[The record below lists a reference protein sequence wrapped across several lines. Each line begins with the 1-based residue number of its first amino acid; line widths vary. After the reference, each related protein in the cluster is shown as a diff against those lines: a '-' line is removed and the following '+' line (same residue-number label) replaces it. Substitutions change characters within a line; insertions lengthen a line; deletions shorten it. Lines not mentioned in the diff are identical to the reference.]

1 MEEVYA
7 VELHEMGLTIG
18 KQELLKDIS
27 VNFNYGKIYGI
38 IGRNGSGKTL
48 LFKCISGFILPTHG
62 DVHVIGE
69 QVGKDIDFSGH
80 MGVIIETPGFIPH
93 YSAYRNLKIL
103 ADISGGAKKERI
115 IECIRMVGLDEKE
128 KKPVKKYSLGMR
140 QRLGLAQAIMEDPQ
154 VLVLDEPMNGLDK
167 HGVEDVRKLL
177 LQLKEQDKTILIAS
191 HNAED
196 IRLLCDEVY
205 EMEAGV
211 LTKVK

>member
-7 VELHEMGLTIG
+7 VELHEVGLTIG

-62 DVHVIGE
+62 EIHVIGE

-115 IECIRMVGLDEKE
+115 IECIRMVGLNEKE

-191 HNAED
+191 HNVED

>member
-7 VELHEMGLTIG
+7 VELHEVGLTIG
-18 KQELLKDIS
+18 KQELLKDVS

-62 DVHVIGE
+62 DIHVIGE

-115 IECIRMVGLDEKE
+115 IECIHMVGLSEKE

-211 LTKVK
+211 LTRVK

>member
-7 VELHEMGLTIG
+7 VELHEVGLTIG

-62 DVHVIGE
+62 DIQVIGE

-115 IECIRMVGLDEKE
+115 IECIRMVGLNEKE

>member
-1 MEEVYA
+1 
-7 VELHEMGLTIG
+7 
-18 KQELLKDIS
+18 
-27 VNFNYGKIYGI
+27 
-38 IGRNGSGKTL
+38 
-48 LFKCISGFILPTHG
+48 
-62 DVHVIGE
+62 
-69 QVGKDIDFSGH
+69 
-80 MGVIIETPGFIPH
+80 
-93 YSAYRNLKIL
+93 
-103 ADISGGAKKERI
+103 
-115 IECIRMVGLDEKE
+115 
-128 KKPVKKYSLGMR
+128 
-140 QRLGLAQAIMEDPQ
+140 MEDPQ

>member
-7 VELHEMGLTIG
+7 VELHEVGLTIG

>member
-7 VELHEMGLTIG
+7 VELHEVGLTIG

-62 DVHVIGE
+62 DIQVIGE

-115 IECIRMVGLDEKE
+115 IECIRMVGLNEKE

-154 VLVLDEPMNGLDK
+154 VLVLDEPMNGLDR

>member
-7 VELHEMGLTIG
+7 VELHEVGLTIG

-62 DVHVIGE
+62 EIHVIGE

-115 IECIRMVGLDEKE
+115 IECIRMVGLNEKE

>member
-7 VELHEMGLTIG
+7 VELHEVGLTIG

-27 VNFNYGKIYGI
+27 VNFDYGKIYGI

-48 LFKCISGFILPTHG
+48 LFKCISGFSLPTHG
-62 DVHVIGE
+62 DVYAICE

>member
-7 VELHEMGLTIG
+7 VELHEVGLTIG

-62 DVHVIGE
+62 DIHVIGE

-115 IECIRMVGLDEKE
+115 IECIRMVGLNEKE

>member
-7 VELHEMGLTIG
+7 VELHEVGLTFG
-18 KQELLKDIS
+18 KLELLKDIS

-62 DVHVIGE
+62 EIHVIGE

-103 ADISGGAKKERI
+103 ADISGGARKERI
-115 IECIRMVGLDEKE
+115 IECIRMV
-128 KKPVKKYSLGMR
+128 
-140 QRLGLAQAIMEDPQ
+140 AIMEDPQ
-154 VLVLDEPMNGLDK
+154 VLVLDEPMNGLDR

>member
-7 VELHEMGLTIG
+7 VELHEVGLTIG

-62 DVHVIGE
+62 DIQVIGE

>member
-7 VELHEMGLTIG
+7 VELHEVGLTIG

-48 LFKCISGFILPTHG
+48 LFKCISGFILPIHG

-103 ADISGGAKKERI
+103 ADISGGSKKERI

>member
-7 VELHEMGLTIG
+7 VELHEVGLTIG

-69 QVGKDIDFSGH
+69 QVGQDIDFSGH

>member
-62 DVHVIGE
+62 DIQVIGE

-115 IECIRMVGLDEKE
+115 IECIRMVGLNEKE

>member
-7 VELHEMGLTIG
+7 VELHEVGLTIG

-205 EMEAGV
+205 EMEGGV

>member
-7 VELHEMGLTIG
+7 VELHEVGLTIG

-167 HGVEDVRKLL
+167 YGVEDVRKLL

>member
-7 VELHEMGLTIG
+7 EELHEVGLTIG

-62 DVHVIGE
+62 DIHVIGE

-103 ADISGGAKKERI
+103 ADISGGARKERI
-115 IECIRMVGLDEKE
+115 IECIRMVGLNEKE

-154 VLVLDEPMNGLDK
+154 VLVLDEPMNGLDR

>member
-7 VELHEMGLTIG
+7 VELHEVGLTIG

-62 DVHVIGE
+62 DIQVIGE

-80 MGVIIETPGFIPH
+80 MGVIIETPRFIPH

-115 IECIRMVGLDEKE
+115 IECIRMVGLNEKE

>member
-7 VELHEMGLTIG
+7 VELHEVGLTIG

-27 VNFNYGKIYGI
+27 VNFDYGKIYGI

>member
-7 VELHEMGLTIG
+7 VELHEVGLTIG

-27 VNFNYGKIYGI
+27 VNFNYGKIYGV

>member
-7 VELHEMGLTIG
+7 VELHEVGLTIG

-211 LTKVK
+211 LTKIK

>member
-7 VELHEMGLTIG
+7 VELHEVGLTIG

-62 DVHVIGE
+62 DIQVIGE
-69 QVGKDIDFSGH
+69 QVGKDIDLSGH

-115 IECIRMVGLDEKE
+115 IECIRMVGLNEKE

>member
-7 VELHEMGLTIG
+7 VELHEVGLTIG

-62 DVHVIGE
+62 EIHVIGE

-103 ADISGGAKKERI
+103 ADISGGARKERI
-115 IECIRMVGLDEKE
+115 IECIRMVGLNEKE

-154 VLVLDEPMNGLDK
+154 VLVLDEPMNGLDR

>member
-7 VELHEMGLTIG
+7 VELHEVGLTIG

-80 MGVIIETPGFIPH
+80 IGVIIETPGFIPH

>member
-7 VELHEMGLTIG
+7 VELHEVGLTIG
-18 KQELLKDIS
+18 KQELLKNIS

-62 DVHVIGE
+62 DIQVIGE

-115 IECIRMVGLDEKE
+115 IECIRMVGLNEKE

>member
-1 MEEVYA
+1 M
-7 VELHEMGLTIG
+7 
-18 KQELLKDIS
+18 
-27 VNFNYGKIYGI
+27 
-38 IGRNGSGKTL
+38 
-48 LFKCISGFILPTHG
+48 
-62 DVHVIGE
+62 IGE

-115 IECIRMVGLDEKE
+115 IECIRMVGLNEKE

>member
-7 VELHEMGLTIG
+7 VELHAVGLTIG

-62 DVHVIGE
+62 DIQVIGE

-115 IECIRMVGLDEKE
+115 IECIRMVGLNEKE

>member
-7 VELHEMGLTIG
+7 VELHEVGLTIG

-62 DVHVIGE
+62 DIHVIGE

-115 IECIRMVGLDEKE
+115 IECIRMVGLNEKE

-154 VLVLDEPMNGLDK
+154 VLVLDEPMNGLDR

>member
-7 VELHEMGLTIG
+7 VELHEVGLTIG

-62 DVHVIGE
+62 DIQVIGE

-103 ADISGGAKKERI
+103 ADISGGANKERI
-115 IECIRMVGLDEKE
+115 IECIRMVGLNEKE

>member
-7 VELHEMGLTIG
+7 VELHEVGLTIG
-18 KQELLKDIS
+18 KQKLLKDIS

-62 DVHVIGE
+62 DIQVIGE

-115 IECIRMVGLDEKE
+115 IECIRMVGLNEKE

>member
-7 VELHEMGLTIG
+7 VELHEVGLTIG

-62 DVHVIGE
+62 DIHVIGE

>member
-1 MEEVYA
+1 
-7 VELHEMGLTIG
+7 
-18 KQELLKDIS
+18 
-27 VNFNYGKIYGI
+27 
-38 IGRNGSGKTL
+38 
-48 LFKCISGFILPTHG
+48 
-62 DVHVIGE
+62 
-69 QVGKDIDFSGH
+69 
-80 MGVIIETPGFIPH
+80 
-93 YSAYRNLKIL
+93 
-103 ADISGGAKKERI
+103 
-115 IECIRMVGLDEKE
+115 MVGLNEKE

>member
-7 VELHEMGLTIG
+7 VELHEVGLTIG

-27 VNFNYGKIYGI
+27 VNFDYGKIYGI

-62 DVHVIGE
+62 DVYVIGE